1 MMFAGVSGFWKLNL
15 TFIDHGVKINDT
27 YYHDVLLTAEL
38 LPVMLEISG
47 EFLSVSLYVSKRGAY

>member
-1 MMFAGVSGFWKLNL
+1 MSRFGKTNL
-15 TFIDHGVKINDT
+15 IIVDHWVKINDT